1 MLKIL
6 RWLVH
11 ITGFHLTVNTK
22 RSNHSTHR
30 CKFFKLWW
38 NSFLF
43 WPVDGSPKLNLHFWT
58 DGKVVAVHFPVSYAA
73 WMRHTIVGNFL
84 KFTSPP
90 PRRFSRPM
98 TRRQERTAWLHFHLF
113 SLMLWSK
120 HWLARTQCRWNV
132 KLKRSRYFY
141 NSLNSCSG
149 S

>member
-43 WPVDGSPKLNLHFWT
+43 WPVDGSPKLNLHFRRAEGCRCPLPRFLRGVNAT
-58 DGKVVAVHFPVSYAA
+58 HDRREFFKIHFSATATLLTANDPSPGTNRLVALSFVFFNVVVKTLTCTHAVQVKCEVK
-73 WMRHTIVGNFL
+73 TIALFL
-84 KFTSPP
+84 
-90 PRRFSRPM
+90 
-98 TRRQERTAWLHFHLF
+98 
-113 SLMLWSK
+113 
-120 HWLARTQCRWNV
+120 
-132 KLKRSRYFY
+132 
-141 NSLNSCSG
+141 
-149 S
+149 